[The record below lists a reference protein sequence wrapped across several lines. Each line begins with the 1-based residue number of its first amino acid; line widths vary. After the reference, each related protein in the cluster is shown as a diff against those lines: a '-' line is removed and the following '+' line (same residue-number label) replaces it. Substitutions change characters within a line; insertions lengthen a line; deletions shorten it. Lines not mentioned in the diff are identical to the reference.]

1 MQFTSTLFT
10 IACAVVALSTAT
22 AQSIDSYTKFTD
34 CAVNSS
40 ELSIQSLSLSPSPM
54 CLGQDYCLAATG
66 TLSEPIVKGARLGVW
81 GKYLNRIVYTDK
93 VDLCD
98 VLAAN
103 GQSCPI
109 AATTDVTSL
118 KICLKLKP
126 NFWEGVTTQFDFIA
140 TNADDKT
147 IFCQRALDRG
157 LQGANC

>member
-1 MQFTSTLFT
+1 MQFTSSFVAVAALAFT
-10 IACAVVALSTAT
+10 ALSAVS
-22 AQSIDSYTKFTD
+22 AQSGTYTKFTD
-34 CAVNSS
+34 CAPQSS
-40 ELSIQSLSLSPSPM
+40 ELALSSLSLSPSPM
-54 CLGQDYCLAATG
+54 CLGEDYCLTATG
-66 TLSEPIVKGARLGVW
+66 TLSAPIVKGATLGVW

-103 GQSCPI
+103 GQNCPI
-109 AATTDVTSL
+109 SADTTSL

-126 NFWEGVTTQFDFIA
+126 TFWENVTTQFDFIA

-157 LQGANC
+157 LEGATC